1 VVGINVPN
9 ATVIMI
15 ENAER
20 FGLAGL
26 HQLRG
31 RVGRGNEQSYCILM
45 SDSKNET
52 TKERLQI
59 LKESNDGFYISE
71 QDLKLRGPGDMLGVR
86 QSGDMGFAIADIYAD
101 ASVLKLASDMS
112 SELLLADPELANED
126 NKGIKEKLKE
136 YMNNGFCR
144 INL

>member
-1 VVGINVPN
+1 
-9 ATVIMI
+9 
-15 ENAER
+15 
-20 FGLAGL
+20 
-26 HQLRG
+26 
-31 RVGRGNEQSYCILM
+31 M

-112 SELLLADPELANED
+112 SELLLADPELANEG